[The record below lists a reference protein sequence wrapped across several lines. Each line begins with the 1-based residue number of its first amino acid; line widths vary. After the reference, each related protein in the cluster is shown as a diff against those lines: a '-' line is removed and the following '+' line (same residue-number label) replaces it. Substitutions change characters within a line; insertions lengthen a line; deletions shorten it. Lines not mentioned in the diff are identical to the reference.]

1 MIPSDVHLVTLDIAA
16 SVSKTP
22 NAWDPNDTLLVPLE
36 NAEGQIVGLIS
47 LDDPSNGL
55 RPDKAT
61 IETVEVFASQAALLV
76 SHTLR
81 QGELRSRIDSL
92 ASGLQRQQKLID
104 GTQNNLPI
112 LLHKD
117 LEQTIALYNLDQRTQ
132 RVRAGLAITKSVSR
146 QLDASSALFA
156 LGRETLTQLGMSIA
170 LVAEN
175 TVDGSRLLHV
185 LGSLPRSTNVESL
198 FGQRNPLRAC
208 LQNGEPI
215 LIANLD
221 ENEEWHDA
229 SLLTSLR
236 AKSVICL
243 PVLVES
249 KIVAAML
256 AISPE
261 AMPTFTDEDRKV
273 YLQISQ
279 QASLILQ
286 NISLLS
292 QTRRR
297 LDEVNLLLDFS
308 RQLSGMDPDAILKSL
323 LDSSRRVLQHAHAGA
338 ALMWNPQTKSLSPRA
353 VSGYADNN
361 SMMEI
366 NYRPGEALPGT
377 VFMNKTAR
385 RVEEINFV
393 RDYNLSAENLAIY
406 RQATGGRLPVSS
418 LLVPIMTA
426 GQSLGLLVLDNF
438 NTTGAFLVEDE
449 ALLLSLTQQIALS
462 LDNVR
467 LVQTTQERAAQLHAL
482 NNAAASLTSSLRS
495 DQLISSLLDQLVPI
509 IPYDTATL
517 WLREKDRLSVAS
529 ARGFA
534 DTEQRLGLSVSVQD
548 SALFK
553 EMAQTGQPIFI
564 HDVREDP
571 RFPPV
576 EKPRLSWLGIPLIS
590 KGELVGVLAAEK
602 WQAHFYTRE
611 QMQVGLTFASQSA
624 VSLDNA
630 RLYEDSVS
638 RATELDQRTQR
649 LTTLNRFASAL
660 TGLLD
665 ADQILNLTA
674 TELLKGLGAHRV
686 SVVTFERGQAYWKI
700 SAPRTRIKLP
710 RPLPDSP
717 IFNRLRESQ
726 SIFNTDDA
734 RNEPDL
740 APLVEMLGETYNRPN
755 YPPTRQRT
763 KSDGPC
769 LCSNDGRIPLW
780 PERT

>member
-1 MIPSDVHLVTLDIAA
+1 M
-16 SVSKTP
+16 
-22 NAWDPNDTLLVPLE
+22 
-36 NAEGQIVGLIS
+36 
-47 LDDPSNGL
+47 
-55 RPDKAT
+55 
-61 IETVEVFASQAALLV
+61 
-76 SHTLR
+76 
-81 QGELRSRIDSL
+81 
-92 ASGLQRQQKLID
+92 
-104 GTQNNLPI
+104 
-112 LLHKD
+112 
-117 LEQTIALYNLDQRTQ
+117 
-132 RVRAGLAITKSVSR
+132 
-146 QLDASSALFA
+146 
-156 LGRETLTQLGMSIA
+156 
-170 LVAEN
+170 
-175 TVDGSRLLHV
+175 
-185 LGSLPRSTNVESL
+185 
-198 FGQRNPLRAC
+198 
-208 LQNGEPI
+208 
-215 LIANLD
+215 
-221 ENEEWHDA
+221 
-229 SLLTSLR
+229 
-236 AKSVICL
+236 
-243 PVLVES
+243 
-249 KIVAAML
+249 
-256 AISPE
+256 
-261 AMPTFTDEDRKV
+261 
-273 YLQISQ
+273 QISQ

-323 LDSSRRVLQHAHAGA
+323 LDSSRRVLQHAHAGV
-338 ALMWNPQTKSLSPRA
+338 ALMWDPQTETLTPRA

-366 NYRPGEALPGT
+366 SYHPGEALPGT

-385 RVEEINFV
+385 RVDEINFV

-418 LLVPIMTA
+418 LLVPIITA
-426 GQSLGLLVLDNF
+426 DQSLGLLVLDNF
-438 NTTGAFLVEDE
+438 NATGAFLVEDE

-482 NNAAASLTSSLRS
+482 NNAAASLTSSLSS
-495 DQLISSLLDQLVPI
+495 DQLITSLLDQLIPI

-534 DTEQRLGLSVSVQD
+534 DSEQRLGLSVYVQD

-553 EMAQTGQPIFI
+553 EMAQSGQPIFI

-576 EKPRLSWLGIPLIS
+576 ENPRLSWLGIPLIS
-590 KGELVGVLAAEK
+590 KGELVGVLAVEK

-649 LTTLNRFASAL
+649 LTTLNHFASAL

-686 SVVTFERGQAYWKI
+686 SVVPLSGVRLTGRFPPPARG
-700 SAPRTRIKLP
+700 SNFRAPCPIRPSLTACANRKVFSIQMMPAMSQTLP
-710 RPLPDSP
+710 H
-717 IFNRLRESQ
+717 
-726 SIFNTDDA
+726 
-734 RNEPDL
+734 
-740 APLVEMLGETYNRPN
+740 
-755 YPPTRQRT
+755 
-763 KSDGPC
+763 
-769 LCSNDGRIPLW
+769 
-780 PERT
+780 

>member
-1 MIPSDVHLVTLDIAA
+1 
-16 SVSKTP
+16 
-22 NAWDPNDTLLVPLE
+22 
-36 NAEGQIVGLIS
+36 
-47 LDDPSNGL
+47 
-55 RPDKAT
+55 
-61 IETVEVFASQAALLV
+61 
-76 SHTLR
+76 
-81 QGELRSRIDSL
+81 
-92 ASGLQRQQKLID
+92 
-104 GTQNNLPI
+104 
-112 LLHKD
+112 
-117 LEQTIALYNLDQRTQ
+117 
-132 RVRAGLAITKSVSR
+132 
-146 QLDASSALFA
+146 
-156 LGRETLTQLGMSIA
+156 
-170 LVAEN
+170 
-175 TVDGSRLLHV
+175 
-185 LGSLPRSTNVESL
+185 
-198 FGQRNPLRAC
+198 
-208 LQNGEPI
+208 
-215 LIANLD
+215 
-221 ENEEWHDA
+221 
-229 SLLTSLR
+229 
-236 AKSVICL
+236 
-243 PVLVES
+243 
-249 KIVAAML
+249 
-256 AISPE
+256 
-261 AMPTFTDEDRKV
+261 
-273 YLQISQ
+273 
-279 QASLILQ
+279 
-286 NISLLS
+286 
-292 QTRRR
+292 
-297 LDEVNLLLDFS
+297 
-308 RQLSGMDPDAILKSL
+308 
-323 LDSSRRVLQHAHAGA
+323 
-338 ALMWNPQTKSLSPRA
+338 
-353 VSGYADNN
+353 
-361 SMMEI
+361 MMEI

-385 RVEEINFV
+385 RVDEINFV

-418 LLVPIMTA
+418 LLVPIITA
-426 GQSLGLLVLDNF
+426 DQSLGLLVLDNF
-438 NTTGAFLVEDE
+438 NATGAFLAEDE

-495 DQLISSLLDQLVPI
+495 DQLINSLLDQLVPI

-529 ARGFA
+529 ARGFS

-590 KGELVGVLAAEK
+590 KGELVGVLAVEK

-638 RATELDQRTQR
+638 RATELDQRSQR

-665 ADQILNLTA
+665 TDQILNLTA
-674 TELLKGLGAHRV
+674 TELLKGLGAQRV

-740 APLVEMLGETYNRPN
+740 APLVEMLGENTTALLILPLTSGQNLTALVFAQMTGESRFGLNELEVARTITNQATVALENARLFQSSVRTAERFAILNETSSQISALDPEEVYVAVHKAAERLMPLDSFVITLLDVEKNEIDAVYLFDRGKR
-755 YPPTRQRT
+755 YPGERVPFGKGHEQPGNPKRQT
-763 KSDGPC
+763 HSH
-769 LCSNDGRIPLW
+769 LIA
-780 PERT
+780 